1 MWSGGQLVSDSA
13 GEASAKM
20 EIPFYTHVSNSGG
33 RGVNERDFFFMLKG
47 TLEVMTNGG
56 WKAMTAG
63 S

>member
-1 MWSGGQLVSDSA
+1 MSDSA

-20 EIPFYTHVSNSGG
+20 EIPFYTHVSNRGG

-47 TLEVMTNGG
+47 TLDVMTNGG

>member
-1 MWSGGQLVSDSA
+1 MSDSA
-13 GEASAKM
+13 GEASAKKNG
-20 EIPFYTHVSNSGG
+20 IPFYTHVSNRGG

-47 TLEVMTNGG
+47 TLDVMTNGG